1 MTSIVPPLY
10 SACRPAGMK
19 SAAKRPI
26 KQFMLYPHRNE
37 EKADKIQGAWYNTND
52 RLEGLMV
59 DKTLFM
65 ETLRA
70 VKEITKAS
78 PEPMTR
84 EEIQKFFKDMEL
96 SEEQQEMIYQY
107 LQKPQEEPEKEEPE
121 EQAKKVSGKNGA
133 GKSTGSRKQ
142 SSHSQ
147 HFQMYL
153 NEIKNIKELPEE
165 AKMELYR
172 GLLAGEKAAVSA
184 ISTQW
189 LKKIAD
195 IAKSYVT
202 SQVLVE
208 DLVQEGNMGLLLGM
222 EELLGAEEQQ
232 TDMGADVGVMEQ
244 KLESFV
250 REAMERYR
258 QETEGRNSGDHTI
271 LAKVNL
277 VHEARKVLAEENGT
291 IPALQE
297 LSDYT
302 RIPVEEVRDIMA
314 LSQKKGEEP

>member
-1 MTSIVPPLY
+1 
-10 SACRPAGMK
+10 
-19 SAAKRPI
+19 
-26 KQFMLYPHRNE
+26 
-37 EKADKIQGAWYNTND
+37 
-52 RLEGLMV
+52 MV
-59 DKTLFM
+59 DRTLFM
-65 ETLRA
+65 ETLRS
-70 VKEITKAS
+70 VQEITKAS
-78 PEPMTR
+78 PEPMGR
-84 EEIQKFFKDMEL
+84 EEIQQFFKDMEL

-107 LQKPQEEPEKEEPE
+107 LQKPKEELE
-121 EQAKKVSGKNGA
+121 EEERIEQNPKASGKTGD
-133 GKSTGSRKQ
+133 GKSRGGRRET
-142 SSHSQ
+142 SHSK

-153 NEIKNIKELPEE
+153 NEIKDIKELPEE
-165 AKMELYR
+165 EKMDLYR
-172 GLLAGEKAAVSA
+172 GLLDGEKSAIPA

-195 IAKSYVT
+195 IATSYAA

-222 EELLGAEEQQ
+222 EELLGAGQQEEL
-232 TDMGADVGVMEQ
+232 GADAAIMEK

-250 REAMERYR
+250 RKAMEQYR
-258 QETEGRNSGDHTI
+258 QETQGRNSGDHTI

-302 RIPVEEVRDIMA
+302 RIPVEEVRDILA
-314 LSQKKGEEP
+314 LSRKKGEEP